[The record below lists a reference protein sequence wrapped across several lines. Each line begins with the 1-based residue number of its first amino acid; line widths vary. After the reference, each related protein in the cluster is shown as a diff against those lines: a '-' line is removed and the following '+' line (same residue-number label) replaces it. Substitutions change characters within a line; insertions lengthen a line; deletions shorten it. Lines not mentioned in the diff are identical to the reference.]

1 MNLDDIM
8 RDIQA
13 MKEDL
18 LVFERTYCIPTEVFY
33 EFYIR
38 GEDPPVF
45 VSPLDWSEW
54 AMTYE
59 ILCERLTMYTHRVEQ
74 LLQSTTITHVSELVE
89 QAMHR
94 KPVALAHEPVMLS
107 PGSVVLT
114 S

>member
-18 LVFERTYCIPTEVFY
+18 LMFERTYCIPTEVFY
-33 EFYIR
+33 EFYTK
-38 GEDPPVF
+38 GEEPPPF
-45 VSPLDWSEW
+45 VSRLDWSEW

-59 ILCERLTMYTHRVEQ
+59 ILRERLSMYSHRVEQ
-74 LLQSTTITHVSELVE
+74 LLQDTTMTHISELVE
-89 QAMHR
+89 QAMQR
-94 KPVALAHEPVMLS
+94 KPVVMAHEPLMLL
-107 PGSVVLT
+107 PRSVVLT